1 VLIVAQAAGLS
12 TAISLGPKRGRDV
25 GWQGMPPDELNHAR
39 PWRGLVH
46 RDLKPSNIFLT
57 AQVFPCF
64 IDR

>member
-12 TAISLGPKRGRDV
+12 TAISLGPTRGRDV
-25 GWQGMPPDELNHAR
+25 GWEGMPPDELNHAR
-39 PWRGLVH
+39 GLAH

-64 IDR
+64 IDP